1 MDQENKCNGCDV
13 EKAYMNDQILQLEQ
27 ALEEVN
33 AQYTDMRMK
42 FKALQDEYNK
52 VCTHRDVLFN
62 ILNKI
67 L

>member
-1 MDQENKCNGCDV
+1 MDQESKCSGCEV
-13 EKAYMNDQILQLEQ
+13 EKEYMNDQILQLEQ

-33 AQYTDMRMK
+33 AQYADTVRK
-42 FKALQDEYNK
+42 FKALQEEYNK